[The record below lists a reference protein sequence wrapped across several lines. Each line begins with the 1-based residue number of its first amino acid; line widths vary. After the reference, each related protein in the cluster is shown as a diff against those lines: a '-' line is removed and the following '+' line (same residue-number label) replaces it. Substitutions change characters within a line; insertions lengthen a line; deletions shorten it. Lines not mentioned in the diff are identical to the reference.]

1 MTKKAASMFNPFG
14 FPGLDA
20 IPNVAP
26 LTGKLAD
33 SVDFV
38 KNLWGGA
45 ASTVPGFL
53 APTLSVEDLD
63 KKITDLRAVEA
74 WLETNAALLRA
85 TVQSLEV
92 QRNTLMMLKSMGQ
105 MSSASVAAAAAS
117 APSSPPERAAD
128 SGASP
133 TSTAAAEP
141 PQPTPAM
148 VNAAAW
154 WNLLQDQFGKVA
166 GAALAQ
172 TVPGRGLGATA
183 PAKEGAS
190 AKSAKRTAPS
200 KTRSGKKVAAKR
212 SSVKSAPNP

>member
-1 MTKKAASMFNPFG
+1 MAKKAASMFNPFG
-14 FPGLDA
+14 LPGLEA

-26 LTGKLAD
+26 LADKLAD

-45 ASTVPGFL
+45 ASAVPGFL
-53 APTLSVEDLD
+53 VPTLSVEDLD
-63 KKITDLRAVEA
+63 KKITDLRAVET

-92 QRNTLMMLKSMGQ
+92 QRNTLLMLKSMGQ
-105 MSSASVAAAAAS
+105 MSSASAAAAAAS
-117 APSSPPERAAD
+117 APSAPPERAAD

-133 TSTAAAEP
+133 ASTAAAEP

-154 WNLLQDQFGKVA
+154 WNLVQDQFGKVA

-172 TVPGRGLGATA
+172 TVPGRGLGGTA
-183 PAKEGAS
+183 AEKKSTNAKT
-190 AKSAKRTAPS
+190 AKKTAAA
-200 KTRSGKKVAAKR
+200 KTRSGKKVTAKR
-212 SSVKSAPNP
+212 NSVKNTPNP

>member
-1 MTKKAASMFNPFG
+1 MTKKPASMFNPFG
-14 FPGLDA
+14 LPGLDA

-26 LTGKLAD
+26 FAGKLAD

-45 ASTVPGFL
+45 SSAVPGFL
-53 APTLSVEDLD
+53 APTLSVEELD
-63 KKITDLRAVEA
+63 KKITDLRAVES

-92 QRNTLMMLKSMGQ
+92 QRNTLLILKSMGQ
-105 MSSASVAAAAAS
+105 MNAANVQAMTSPQPETSMATKTNS
-117 APSSPPERAAD
+117 SSPAGEAPK
-128 SGASP
+128 
-133 TSTAAAEP
+133 
-141 PQPTPAM
+141 PTPAM

-172 TVPGRGLGATA
+172 TVPGHNQGTAAKKGAPGKTA
-183 PAKEGAS
+183 KKTGS
-190 AKSAKRTAPS
+190 AKTAASPQVAVKRKTAK
-200 KTRSGKKVAAKR
+200 
-212 SSVKSAPNP
+212 SVEGQ

>member
-1 MTKKAASMFNPFG
+1 MTKKSASMFNPFG
-14 FPGLDA
+14 LPGLDA
-20 IPNVAP
+20 IPSVAP

-85 TVQSLEV
+85 TVQALEV

-105 MSSASVAAAAAS
+105 MSSASAAAAA
-117 APSSPPERAAD
+117 APSAPPERAAD

-133 TSTAAAEP
+133 TSTTAAEP

-154 WNLLQDQFGKVA
+154 WNLVQDQFGKVA

-183 PAKEGAS
+183 PAKEGVS
-190 AKSAKRTAPS
+190 AKSAKKTGPS

-212 SSVKSAPNP
+212 SSVKSAPHP